1 MLNAF
6 PKEFTGEVL
15 EWEVLSRHTSYR
27 IGGVVHYVVSPQS
40 LEDLGVLSD
49 FLLASKMP
57 FAFLGLG
64 SNVLASDERKD
75 VLIIKT
81 KNLFAQ
87 ITEEEN
93 RLYIGAGVSVTE
105 LIQAAKKN
113 QWIGFELLCG
123 IPGNVGGV
131 IFMNAGTHL
140 GEVKDLLF
148 EVHVYSLKNKKTKI
162 YTQEDLIYSYRK
174 NHFLKPDE
182 IIIGAYF
189 KKNISPETNAHIYS
203 DFLKRRKET
212 QPLKWP
218 SCGSV
223 FKNPQ
228 GHSAWSL
235 IEKAGLKGKIIGEA
249 QISLMH
255 ANWIVNLGNAKAQDV
270 KDLIALVIKE
280 VQGQLGITLEA
291 EVRELHFIQ
300 L

>member
-1 MLNAF
+1 MS
-6 PKEFTGEVL
+6 EFLKNFSGEIL
-15 EWEVLSRHTSYR
+15 EWEPLSRHTSYH
-27 IGGVVHYVVSPQS
+27 IGEAVHYLVSPKS
-40 LEDLGVLSD
+40 LDDLLVLSD

-64 SNVLASDERKD
+64 SNILGSDEKKD
-75 VLIIKT
+75 VLVIKT
-81 KNLFAQ
+81 KNLFSQ

-93 RLYIGAGVSVTE
+93 RLYLGSGVSVTE

-113 QWIGFELLCG
+113 QWMGFEALCG
-123 IPGNVGGV
+123 IPGNMGGV

-140 GEVKDLLF
+140 GEVKDLLL
-148 EVHVYSLKNKKTKI
+148 EVYVYSLKNKKTKI

-182 IIIGAYF
+182 LIIGAYF

-235 IEKAGLKGKIIGEA
+235 IEKVGLKGKIIGEA

-280 VQGQLGITLEA
+280 VEEQLGITLEA